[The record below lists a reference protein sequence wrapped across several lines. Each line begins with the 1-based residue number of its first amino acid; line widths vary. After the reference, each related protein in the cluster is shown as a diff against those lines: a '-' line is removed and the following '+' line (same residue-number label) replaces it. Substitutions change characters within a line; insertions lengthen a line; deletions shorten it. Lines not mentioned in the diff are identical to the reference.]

1 MSMPFEI
8 ANKDGLDIVV
18 AGFELMNERLDIL
31 TKSVENLHDKVTSA
45 NRSIDNV
52 REEILQRI
60 DEQYYSPMDKK

>member
-1 MSMPFEI
+1 MPFKTE
-8 ANKDGLDIVV
+8 NRDGLELVV
-18 AGFELMNERLDIL
+18 AGFELLNERLDIL

-60 DEQYYSPMDKK
+60 DQQYYSPMDKK